1 VTDPATRALLDAEVT
16 RQAILT
22 KLPQRLPAV
31 VSSCLAVILLLAQAG
46 CGYGGSLNAAVF
58 AEI

>member
-1 VTDPATRALLDAEVT
+1 LTDPATRVLLDAEVT

-22 KLPQRLPAV
+22 KLPQRLPADGV
-31 VSSCLAVILLLAQAG
+31 HLPGGNSAAAQAG
-46 CGYGGSLNAAVF
+46 CGYGGSLSAAVF